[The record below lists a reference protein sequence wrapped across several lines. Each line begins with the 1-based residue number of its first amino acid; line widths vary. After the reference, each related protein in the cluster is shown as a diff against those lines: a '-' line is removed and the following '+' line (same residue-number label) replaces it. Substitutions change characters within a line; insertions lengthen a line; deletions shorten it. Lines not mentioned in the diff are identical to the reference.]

1 MPQVVTVFGG
11 SGFIGRHVV
20 RALAKA
26 GYRVRVA
33 VRRPN
38 LAPFLLVAGQV
49 GQVQVVKCDVHD
61 REEVADALRGADY
74 AVNLVGVLQSFGRQ
88 SFRALHV
95 DAARTIAKAVAEHG
109 LKRLIHFSA
118 IGAAKNSKSTYAK
131 SKAQGEDAARA
142 AMPGTTIL
150 RPSIVFGPE
159 DGFFNRFAAM
169 ARLSPV
175 LPLIGGGKTRFQPV
189 FVGDVA
195 AAVCA
200 CLADP
205 STEGKLY
212 ELGGPDIYSF
222 RELMQLMLQVICRRR
237 LLLPLPFTLAS
248 LLGRVLSM
256 VPGAP
261 ITTDQVRLLRKDNVV
276 GAQALGLSDLGIVA
290 DSLAAILPS
299 YLWRF
304 RAHGQY
310 ERETVQP
317 VQS

>member
-26 GYRVRVA
+26 GYRIRVA

-49 GQVQVVKCDVHD
+49 GQVQVVKCDVRD

-74 AVNLVGVLQSFGRQ
+74 AINLVGVLQSFGRQ

-95 DAARTIAKAVAEHG
+95 DAARTIAKAAAEHG
-109 LKRLIHFSA
+109 LTRLIHFSA
-118 IGAAKNSKSTYAK
+118 IGASKNTKSAYAA
-131 SKAQGEDAARA
+131 SKAEGEDAARA

-159 DGFFNRFAAM
+159 DDFFNRFAAM

-205 STEGKLY
+205 STVGKLY

-222 RELMQLMLQVICRRR
+222 KELMQFMLHVICRRR
-237 LLLPLPFTLAS
+237 LLLPLPFGVAS
-248 LLGRVLSM
+248 LLGRFLGM

-261 ITTDQVRLLRKDNVV
+261 ITADQVRLLHKDNVV
-276 GAQALGLSDLGIVA
+276 GTASLGLSDLGIEA

-317 VQS
+317 V

>member
-1 MPQVVTVFGG
+1 MPQLVTVFGG

-33 VRRPN
+33 VRHPN

-49 GQVQVVKCDVHD
+49 GQIQLVKCDVHD
-61 REEVADALRGADY
+61 REEVVDALRGADY

-95 DAARTIAKAVAEHG
+95 DAARTIAKAAAEHG
-109 LKRLIHFSA
+109 LTRLIHVSA
-118 IGAAKNSKSTYAK
+118 IGAAKDRKSGYAA
-131 SKAQGEDAARA
+131 SKAEGEDAVRA
-142 AMPGTTIL
+142 AMPGATVL

-159 DGFFNRFAAM
+159 DDFFNRFAAM
-169 ARLSPV
+169 ARMSPV
-175 LPLIGGGKTRFQPV
+175 IPLIGGGKTRFQPV

-205 STEGKLY
+205 ATTGKLY
-212 ELGGPDIYSF
+212 ELGGPDIDSF
-222 RELMQLMLQVICRRR
+222 KELMQIMLQVTCRRR
-237 LLLPLPFTLAS
+237 LLLPLPFSVAS
-248 LLGRVLSM
+248 LLGRLLGP

-261 ITTDQVRLLRKDNVV
+261 ITADQVRLLRKDNVV
-276 GAQALGLSDLGIVA
+276 AATALGLRDLGIEA

-310 ERETVQP
+310 EREAAQP
-317 VQS
+317 VQG